1 MADRET
7 EAMEAELA
15 RLQAENLERDG
26 QGIAAQSAIGRKA
39 ELRMKIKME
48 RLKGSRVGRFASKVG
63 RGFQAARKLSARLPK
78 PQHGRVADPFGD
90 FFFATPPQR
99 KSSGK
104 KRRSGNFPDWW

>member
-63 RGFQAARKLSARLPK
+63 RGFQAARKLSARLLK
-78 PQHGRVADPFGD
+78 QKRGRMIDPFGD
-90 FFFATPPQR
+90 SIFAGPRAR
-99 KSSGK
+99 KGK
-104 KRRSGNFPDWW
+104 KRQRSGKFPAWW